1 MDNFA
6 SKKPTR
12 YAEPEVSLDYFLY
25 SCFEAEKL
33 KKGQPVKHSAV
44 IETLLHDEQTLGLDE
59 FYDGLLDTVS
69 FYKAQYPDFGTDG
82 PITMTTLNDIVPPF
96 VDLHRDIRVLVES
109 FTKTNEVNFLRDQLS
124 LSPMWQSVERV
135 ISSSFPRN
143 HDIFLKFLF
152 WSFAE
157 KGPDEDEVGQRPPI
171 GRFSPFASR
180 APRFGDRS
188 GPSGGKRRDGG
199 SRFGGDR
206 DRGPRGGDRDRGPRN
221 DRGDRGDRQPRADF
235 EGNRGDRPRRDRGE
249 GRRDR
254 GPKEGPR
261 APRDRDPRVEE
272 ESIAVVVKA
281 ARELRDNP
289 GMLEFKLPPAN
300 SYYRLLQH
308 QQVKKEGFF
317 SRSEGE
323 GQERALVITRTGDLD
338 NEGNA

>member
-33 KKGQPVKHSAV
+33 KKNQAVKHSAV
-44 IETLLHDEQTLGLDE
+44 IETLLEEGQEVGLDE

-69 FYKAQYPDFGTDG
+69 FYKAQYPDFGADG
-82 PITMTTLNDIVPPF
+82 VITMTTLNSIVPPF
-96 VDLHRDIRVLVES
+96 VDLNRDIRVLVDS
-109 FTKTNEVNFLRDQLS
+109 FTKNTEVNFLRDQLS
-124 LSPMWQSVERV
+124 LSPMWQTVERV
-135 ISSSFPRN
+135 ISSTFPRN

-157 KGPDEDEVGQRPPI
+157 KGPEEDEVGQRPPI

-188 GPSGGKRRDGG
+188 GPPGKRRDGG
-199 SRFGGDR
+199 NRFGGGGDR
-206 DRGPRGGDRDRGPRN
+206 DRGPKDRPGRDRGERP
-221 DRGDRGDRQPRADF
+221 PRADF
-235 EGNRGDRPRRDRGE
+235 DANRGGDRPRRDRNE
-249 GRRDR
+249 GRKDR
-254 GPKEGPR
+254 GDRGRHEGNGPR
-261 APRDRDPRVEE
+261 APRERDPRVEE

-281 ARELRDNP
+281 ASQLRENP
-289 GMLEFKLPPAN
+289 SMAEFKLPPAN

-308 QQVKKEGFF
+308 QQVKKEGFY

-323 GQERALVITRTGDLD
+323 GQERGLVIMRSGDHD
-338 NEGNA
+338 SEGNA